1 MHIRVQLGWGGFGF
15 VYMASVLC
23 TWPFFRVHGLF
34 FVYMASF
41 SCIQALFCV
50 QLYIRVHLRL
60 LCTPPNLCIHK
71 FKSSSEGVCTSC
83 VYTSWELRIHKTEV
97 YTHVWTPCV
106 YTSWELH
113 ICRTVARLRG
123 PFLPTTSPPRK
134 TFCRMPK
141 TSARTFRYLNHGLNS
156 SPCLPL
162 LA

>member
-1 MHIRVQLGWGGFGF
+1 MVTGPAHCSKRMSRSSRYVKWLTLSRPPLPPGRGQASCGIRLRMRKNICFRHLGFP
-15 VYMASVLC
+15 
-23 TWPFFRVHGLF
+23 T
-34 FVYMASF
+34 
-41 SCIQALFCV
+41 IQREICH
-50 QLYIRVHLRL
+50 RES
-60 LCTPPNLCIHK
+60 T
-71 FKSSSEGVCTSC
+71 SEGVSTSC

>member
-71 FKSSSEGVCTSC
+71 FKSTSEGVCTSCVYTSWELRIHKTEVYTHVWTPC

-141 TSARTFRYLNHGLNS
+141 T
-156 SPCLPL
+156 
-162 LA
+162 